1 MTQPPGRVAARRR
14 TGAWARRGLLLAV
27 ALAAFGGPAGAVN
40 IEDLKRLQETG
51 DCAKCYLRGAELA
64 GAQLTGADLRNTVF
78 YEADLRG
85 ADLRKGDLSKSDL
98 GRAVLMRADLS
109 GAKLRGV
116 DLTRA
121 DLLRAR
127 LVLADLSGANLGRAD
142 LMEAD
147 LVAADLSG
155 ADLSGAN
162 LSKAILFD
170 PYWGAAKGLT
180 QGQLDKACGDAETRL
195 PRGLTLRPCE

>member
-1 MTQPPGRVAARRR
+1 MRDSPGRFAGRRR
-14 TGAWARRGLLLAV
+14 AGAWGRHGLLLAF
-27 ALAAFGGPAGAVN
+27 ALAVFAGPAVAVS
-40 IEDLKRLQETG
+40 IKDLKRLKETG
-51 DCAKCYLRGAELA
+51 HCAKCYLRGAELA
-64 GAQLTGADLRNTVF
+64 GAQLAGADLRDTVF

-85 ADLRKGDLSKSDL
+85 ANLRKGNLSKSDL
-98 GRAVLMRADLS
+98 GRAVLMRADLT

-116 DLTRA
+116 DLSRA
-121 DLLRAR
+121 DLLRAE
-127 LVLADLSGANLGRAD
+127 LVMADLSGANLGRAD
-142 LMEAD
+142 LIEAN

-180 QGQLDKACGDAETRL
+180 QGQLDQACGDAETRL